1 MRVGQFKHGCDLNQ
15 TFVQKLQLREA
26 LDFSAYRKKSRIRTP
41 SAREVF
47 AQSQDPYVRV
57 AENNYRLAQTADP
70 VSRRACCVWCTRY
83 LDQPTV
89 QGSDHLCFLGS
100 PSCTGATETTWYGF
114 PVPWSFTGQSKFLGG
129 NCLIQLLGPF
139 SGVVAGAFL
148 LDVLIYMAMYYGSV
162 LAYLGIRSV
171 VSTRMRSSS
180 LP

>member
-1 MRVGQFKHGCDLNQ
+1 VRVGQFKHGCDLNQ

-89 QGSDHLCFLGS
+89 QGSDHLCFLG
-100 PSCTGATETTWYGF
+100 
-114 PVPWSFTGQSKFLGG
+114 VPIVHGG
-129 NCLIQLLGPF
+129 NRDDMVRL
-139 SGVVAGAFL
+139 S
-148 LDVLIYMAMYYGSV
+148 
-162 LAYLGIRSV
+162 RSV
-171 VSTRMRSSS
+171 VLYWTKQIFRGKLFDSAPRTF
-180 LP
+180 